1 MYASGLF
8 SSICPSPSRRNA
20 AWLCEFFG
28 RTRATNDLLPH
39 LITWLNDRDWQL
51 RAAFFE
57 HIVGAAVFLG
67 PMPANQ
73 VCALVGQIGR
83 SMPSKE
89 AHKFIMLRIGGI
101 VLLDVNK
108 KLFQRVL
115 SHHT

>member
-1 MYASGLF
+1 MH
-8 SSICPSPSRRNA
+8 P

-73 VCALVGQIGR
+73 V
-83 SMPSKE
+83 
-89 AHKFIMLRIGGI
+89 
-101 VLLDVNK
+101 
-108 KLFQRVL
+108 
-115 SHHT
+115 

>member
-1 MYASGLF
+1 VCTVWFILLNVPLAPLGVL
-8 SSICPSPSRRNA
+8 A

-73 VCALVGQIGR
+73 VCALVR
-83 SMPSKE
+83 S
-89 AHKFIMLRIGGI
+89 
-101 VLLDVNK
+101 VD
-108 KLFQRVL
+108 
-115 SHHT
+115 